1 MQFKTTS
8 PRFVIECSEA
18 ELGILVREE
27 SAILAEVDAFRS
39 EIARWAAERAQARDI
54 DAKNCSDEL
63 VRWSHEYFGSIK
75 CGSDGR
81 RLLEAVAHHAA

>member
-8 PRFVIECSEA
+8 PRFIIECSEA
-18 ELGILVREE
+18 ELCVLVRQE

-39 EIARWAAERAQARDI
+39 EIARWTAERARDRAI

-63 VRWSHEYFGSIK
+63 LRWSHEYFGSIK
-75 CGSDGR
+75 SGSDGR
-81 RLLEAVAHHAA
+81 RPEPVSPHAA